1 MRRWLEN
8 FPARHRRRWRERRRH
23 RLFKIADEIALEP
36 AQETLRVGDR
46 DRRLIRV
53 LRTADT
59 VVADSGGW
67 NFKARVTVKVR
78 GADEK
83 GMPDQKEQH
92 KTRRRGRLL

>member
-1 MRRWLEN
+1 M
-8 FPARHRRRWRERRRH
+8 
-23 RLFKIADEIALEP
+23 
-36 AQETLRVGDR
+36 GDR

-59 VVADSGGW
+59 VADSGGW

-92 KTRRRGRLL
+92 KTRRRGRLLKAAAGFYSVSQSFDVVSEYSGII